1 MTFLDL
7 ETRLLER
14 MNNLVR
20 QGHTSQRR
28 LAHLTGYTQPH
39 IHNVLKRVRRLQPDL
54 ADRLLRAGELG
65 LEDLLYRSGEKMQAR
80 GAPLWHGALGP
91 CHAFPQPGETGESR
105 LFTAT
110 FLDRFHEPVLLR
122 AASEEDSMAPLIKPG
137 DLVLIDRA
145 EGARPRP
152 TFAGIWALSLD
163 GQGALCRC
171 QPVGGALV
179 LISDNSRSLV
189 SLPDHVALAR
199 RNILDIVRGRAV
211 WVGRELDLL

>member
-7 ETRLLER
+7 EARLLER
-14 MNNLVR
+14 MNDLVR

-65 LEDLLYRSGEKMQAR
+65 LEDLIHRPGERVQAR

-91 CHAFPQPGETGESR
+91 GHTFPQPGETGESR
-105 LFTAT
+105 LFAAT
-110 FLDRFHEPVLLR
+110 FLERFHDPVLLR
-122 AASEEDSMAPLIKPG
+122 AASGEDSMAPLIEPG

-145 EGARPRP
+145 EGARRRP

-179 LISDNSRSLV
+179 LVSDNCRSHV
-189 SLPDHVALAR
+189 SLPDHLALAR

-211 WVGRELDLL
+211 WVGRELDLV